1 MTGDSDRR
9 GARIRPGIG
18 RAVIGLLVLAALAC
32 GPGVS
37 KNATA
42 PSGVFGVLGGGTP
55 GSNGGNIT
63 GTYRLQ
69 TAGGRTVPTRIFY
82 DSTTGAVDTVFAAS
96 FDSSF
101 ISLNTD
107 SSAREIDYLTIRDI
121 RPPGDSNVNRTER
134 FGDTVGGTYHVS
146 GTSITLTLNDTIGG
160 PHQVVTQFT
169 ETPNTITAVLTYSL
183 YNTSGN
189 LETTDTTTVV
199 YDLTGPPLSDRL
211 PTHVVSPRPGPSA
224 ASAVQTPLR
233 LRAPSAIRGGTAS
246 SARVTQ
252 AIRAATASRAWGPS
266 PAAGALRMAPMP
278 ARTRP

>member
-9 GARIRPGIG
+9 AARIPPGMG
-18 RAVIGLLVLAALAC
+18 RATIALLAIAAAAC
-32 GPGVS
+32 FSGT
-37 KNATA
+37 NTDATA
-42 PSGVFGVLGGGTP
+42 PSGVFGDLGGGTS

-69 TAGGRTVPTRIFY
+69 TAGGLTVPTRIFY

-169 ETPNTITAVLTYSL
+169 ATPHTITALLTYSL

-211 PTHVVSPRPGPSA
+211 PTHVLSPRSA
-224 ASAVQTPLR
+224 SPTDGAVRAPLR
-233 LRAPSAIRGGTAS
+233 LRAPTA
-246 SARVTQ
+246 ARVLQ
-252 AIRAATASRAWGPS
+252 AIRAASAAPGRSLP
-266 PAAGALRMAPMP
+266 AGALRMAPMP